1 MDKDARRLY
10 LHNQLT
16 STFPDL
22 NVYYR
27 PPGNIILER
36 PCIVYEPKAYD
47 PSYSNNTP
55 FVVGTRFQVMFLSDL
70 PGYSSEDSIL
80 TMPEVTV
87 YGNNT
92 YVNEDIVHDVF
103 TVLVNTIT

>member
-1 MDKDARRLY
+1 MDDDARRLY
-10 LHNQLT
+10 LQTQLE

-22 NVYYR
+22 TVYYR

-36 PCIVYEPKAYD
+36 PCIVYEPRAYD
-47 PSYSNNTP
+47 PSYANNTP
-55 FVVGTRFQVMFLSDL
+55 FVIGTRFQVMFLSDL
-70 PGYSSEDSIL
+70 PGYSNKENIL
-80 TMPEVTV
+80 SMPEVTV

-92 YVNEDIVHDVF
+92 YVSEDIVHDVF